1 MAPPRQ
7 QQQQQ
12 AARPSGEPLLVID
25 GVGKSHD
32 GDSQLFSD
40 VSLTVCRG
48 DRLAVVG
55 ANGSGVP
62 GRPTHET
69 RVKDVPGISHHSP
82 STQHVALP
90 TPQAELRHAWCLTGK
105 TTLLRIMAGVSDADS
120 GAVKRMD
127 SVRLGYLE
135 QDPAMDP
142 E

>member
-1 MAPPRQ
+1 MAPPRQQQQQ

-12 AARPSGEPLLVID
+12 AARPSGEPLLVIE
-25 GVGKSHD
+25 GVGKTHD

-62 GRPTHET
+62 GRNSREPCQ
-69 RVKDVPGISHHSP
+69 ISMRLHSP
-82 STQHVALP
+82 VEPHVAVP
-90 TPQAELRHAWCLTGK
+90 TAVLSSPAWCLTGK
-105 TTLLRIMAGVSDADS
+105 TTLLRIMAGVADADG